1 MRQGHANLRV
11 NDKVEVIAGKD
22 KGRVGKILRIEKEN
36 DRLVVERINLIKKH
50 QKATEATQSGQIIE
64 KEAGLHVSNVMLVCP
79 ECSETVR
86 IGKKLLEDGTKVRMC
101 KKCKATIESVK
112 K

>member
-1 MRQGHANLRV
+1 MRQGHASLRV

-22 KGRVGKILRIEKEN
+22 KGRVGKILRIEN
-36 DRLVVERINLIKKH
+36 GNNRLIVERINLIKKH

-64 KEAGLHVSNVMLVCP
+64 KEAGLHISNVMLVCP

-86 IGKKLLEDGTKVRMC
+86 VGKKLLEDGTKVRMC
-101 KKCKATIESVK
+101 KKCKATIESAK